1 MARKKAQRSSFG
13 RVRQKGKRWYAE
25 YTGPDAAIHTPGHS
39 FANKIDADGWI
50 ATERRLIDLGTWE
63 PPKARRA
70 KEEVSGETVGQW
82 LDRFHDLLEQR
93 PTPPQP
99 STMQNYRRVAR
110 VRITEPYGPGANDKD
125 VCSLR
130 DIALA
135 KLTKADVYRWWD
147 GVQRCYPNAHTINQQ
162 AYKRLKAACAGAV
175 EREMIEG
182 NPVEIKEAG
191 KRVETNEKYL
201 PTDAEIAA
209 ILNHVPARYRALTS
223 LMLHHGLR
231 IGEAIALERDDVR
244 IEHRPG
250 APVPRVTVR
259 VKQNAQRISGS
270 AGTYMLVQPPK
281 TKAGYRE
288 VPIMAAD
295 VPIFLEHLEKYAPG
309 APTVLRTTEG
319 ARSAVLLTSTA
330 SGKMV
335 MDTSYRSVL
344 ARAKEKAGV
353 CADIDPHCGRNWLI
367 TRLAEQ
373 GAHLKEIGRLLGQD
387 DVTTILNV
395 YLKVRAERTTSLM
408 EKVNATLEPGAPG
421 AGQEPQEE
429 KGQ

>member
-1 MARKKAQRSSFG
+1 MARKKAGRSSFG

-93 PTPPQP
+93 PTPPKP
-99 STMQNYRRVAR
+99 STMQNYRRVTR
-110 VRITEPYGPGANDKD
+110 VRITQPYGPGADDKD
-125 VCSLR
+125 VRSLR

-182 NPVEIKEAG
+182 NPVDIRDAG

-209 ILNHVPARYRALTS
+209 ILDHVPARYRALTS

-231 IGEAIALERDDVR
+231 IGEAIALERDDVQV
-244 IEHRPG
+244 EHQPG
-250 APVPRVTVR
+250 ASVPRVTVR
-259 VKQNAQRISGS
+259 VKQNAQRISGND
-270 AGTYMLVQPPK
+270 GTYMLVQPPK

-309 APTVLRTTEG
+309 APTALRTTEG
-319 ARSAVLLTSTA
+319 ARSAVLLTSTG

-335 MDTSYRSVL
+335 MDTSFRSVL
-344 ARAKEKAGV
+344 ARAKETAGV
-353 CADIDPHCGRNWLI
+353 SPDINPHTGRNWLI

-408 EKVNATLEPGAPG
+408 DKVSNTLGVVG
-421 AGQEPQEE
+421 NG
-429 KGQ
+429 

>member
-50 ATERRLIDLGTWE
+50 AAERRLIDLDAWG

-70 KEEVSGETVGQW
+70 KEEASGETVGQW

-93 PTPPQP
+93 PTPLKP
-99 STMQNYRRVAR
+99 STMQLYRRLAR
-110 VRITEPYGPGANDKD
+110 VRITEPSGPGAEDKD

-130 DIALA
+130 DIPLA

-147 GVQRCYPNAHTINQQ
+147 GVQRCYPSAHTLNQQ

-175 EREMIEG
+175 EREMIDA
-182 NPVEIKEAG
+182 NPVDIKEAG

-209 ILNHVPARYRALTS
+209 ILERAPDRYRALTS

-244 IEHRPG
+244 IEHQPG
-250 APVPRVTVR
+250 AALPCVTVR
-259 VKQNAQRISGS
+259 IKQNAQRISGND
-270 AGTYMLVQPPK
+270 GTYMMVQPPK
-281 TKAGYRE
+281 TRAGYRE

-295 VPIFLEHLEKYAPG
+295 VPIFLEHLEKYVPG
-309 APTVLRTTEG
+309 VPTVLRTTEG
-319 ARSAVLLTSTA
+319 VRSAVLLTTTS

-344 ARAKEKAGV
+344 ARAKKAAGV
-353 CADIDPHCGRNWLI
+353 SPDIDPHTGRNWLI

-408 EKVNATLEPGAPG
+408 EKVSRTLED
-421 AGQEPQEE
+421 
-429 KGQ
+429 

>member
-1 MARKKAQRSSFG
+1 MARKKARRSSFG

-99 STMQNYRRVAR
+99 STMQNYRRVTR

-147 GVQRCYPNAHTINQQ
+147 GVQRCYPSAHTINQQ

-182 NPVEIKEAG
+182 NPVDIKEAG

-201 PTDAEIAA
+201 PTDAEIAG
-209 ILNHVPARYRALTS
+209 ILDHVPARYRALTS

-244 IEHRPG
+244 IEHQPG
-250 APVPRVTVR
+250 ASVPRVTVR

-270 AGTYMLVQPPK
+270 GGIYMLVQPPK

-319 ARSAVLLTSTA
+319 ARSAALLTSTA

-344 ARAKEKAGV
+344 SRAKEKAGV

-408 EKVNATLEPGAPG
+408 EKVSATLELGAPG
-421 AGQEPQEE
+421 AGQ
-429 KGQ
+429 

>member
-1 MARKKAQRSSFG
+1 MARKKAGRSSFG

-50 ATERRLIDLGTWE
+50 AAERRLIDLDTWE

-70 KEEVSGETVGQW
+70 KEEASGETVGQW

-93 PTPPQP
+93 PIPLVP

-110 VRITEPYGPGANDKD
+110 VRITQPSGPGADDKD
-125 VCSLR
+125 VYSLR
-130 DIALA
+130 DIPLA

-175 EREMIEG
+175 EREMIEA
-182 NPVEIKEAG
+182 NPVDIKEAG
-191 KRVETNEKYL
+191 KRVQPKEKYL

-209 ILNHVPARYRALTS
+209 ILEHVPDRYRALTS

-231 IGEAIALERDDVR
+231 IGEAIALERDDVEV
-244 IEHRPG
+244 EHQPG
-250 APVPRVTVR
+250 ASVPRVTVR
-259 VKQNAQRISGS
+259 VKQNAQRISGDN
-270 AGTYMLVQPPK
+270 GVYMMVQPPK
-281 TKAGYRE
+281 TRAGYRE

-295 VPIFLEHLEKYAPG
+295 VPIFLEHLEKYAPEV
-309 APTVLRTTEG
+309 PTVVRTTEG
-319 ARSAVLLTSTA
+319 ERSAVLFTA
-330 SGKMV
+330 TAAGGMV
-335 MDTSYRSVL
+335 MDTSFRSVL
-344 ARAKEKAGV
+344 GRAKERAGV
-353 CADIDPHCGRNWLI
+353 SPDIDPHTGRNWLI

-408 EKVNATLEPGAPG
+408 EKVSRTLED
-421 AGQEPQEE
+421 
-429 KGQ
+429 

>member
-1 MARKKAQRSSFG
+1 MARKKQQRSSFG
-13 RVRQKGKRWYAE
+13 RVRKKGKRWYAE

-50 ATERRLIDLGTWE
+50 ATERRLINLGTWQ

-82 LDRFHDLLEQR
+82 LDRFHNLLEQR
-93 PTPPQP
+93 PTPPKP
-99 STMQNYRRVAR
+99 STMQNYRRVTC
-110 VRITEPYGPGANDKD
+110 VRITQPYGPGADNKD

-130 DIALA
+130 DIPLV

-147 GVQRCYPNAHTINQQ
+147 GVQRCYPDAHTINQQ

-175 EREMIEG
+175 EREMLRS
-182 NPVEIKEAG
+182 NPVKIKEAG
-191 KRVETNEKYL
+191 KRVETKEKYL
-201 PTDAEIAA
+201 PTDDEIAA
-209 ILNHVPARYRALTS
+209 ILDNVNERYRALTS

-244 IEHRPG
+244 VEHQPG
-250 APVPRVTVR
+250 APLPRVTVR
-259 VKQNAQRISGS
+259 VKQNAQRISGKG
-270 AGTYMLVQPPK
+270 GTYMLVQPPK
-281 TKAGYRE
+281 TKAGYRD

-295 VPIFLEHLEKYAPG
+295 VPIFLEHLEKYAPTSS
-309 APTVLRTTEG
+309 TVVQTSEG
-319 ARSAVLLTSTA
+319 ERSAVLFTVTNA
-330 SGKMV
+330 GRMV

-344 ARAKEKAGV
+344 ARAKERAGV
-353 CADIDPHCGRNWLI
+353 SPDIDPHTGRNWLI

-373 GAHLKEIGRLLGQD
+373 DAHLKEIGRLLGQD

-408 EKVNATLEPGAPG
+408 DKVSNTLEVEDDGTA
-421 AGQEPQEE
+421 
-429 KGQ
+429 

>member
-1 MARKKAQRSSFG
+1 MARKKARRSSFG

-50 ATERRLIDLGTWE
+50 ATERRLIDLGTWD

-82 LDRFHDLLEQR
+82 LDRFHALLEQR
-93 PTPPQP
+93 PTPPKP
-99 STMQNYRRVAR
+99 STMQNYRRVVR
-110 VRITEPYGPGANDKD
+110 VRITQPYGPGAEDKD

-130 DIALA
+130 GIPLA
-135 KLTKADVYRWWD
+135 KLTEADVYRWWD
-147 GVQRCYPNAHTINQQ
+147 GVQRCYPSAYTVNQQ

-175 EREMIEG
+175 EREMIET
-182 NPVEIKEAG
+182 NPVDIREAG
-191 KRVETNEKYL
+191 KRVQTKEKYL

-209 ILNHVPARYRALTS
+209 ILGHVPSRYRALTS

-231 IGEAIALERDDVR
+231 IGEAIALERNDVQV
-244 IEHRPG
+244 EQQPG
-250 APVPRVTVR
+250 ASLPRVTVR
-259 VKQNAQRISGS
+259 VKQNAQRITDG
-270 AGTYMLVQPPK
+270 GGNYMLVQPPK

-288 VPIMAAD
+288 VPIMVAD
-295 VPIFLEHLEKYAPG
+295 APIFLEHLEKYAPG

-319 ARSAVLLTSTA
+319 ERSAVLLSSTG

-335 MDTSYRSVL
+335 MDTSFRSVL
-344 ARAKEKAGV
+344 ARAKETAGV
-353 CADIDPHCGRNWLI
+353 SPDIDPHTGRNWLI

-408 EKVNATLEPGAPG
+408 EKVSATLEGA
-421 AGQEPQEE
+421 E
-429 KGQ
+429 